1 MPLAAVR
8 CRLPPPTRRPVL
20 WAELLRH
27 FRGHGGH
34 LTLLD
39 PPRPSF
45 ATVPP
50 LAGGNAAAVKPRRA
64 AFAPFGGHRPGKWLD
79 RCERL
84 VQPVFTGQ
92 TSVVNRLIQSTN
104 PFYVLISQ
112 NS

>member
-1 MPLAAVR
+1 M
-8 CRLPPPTRRPVL
+8 L
-20 WAELLRH
+20 WAELMRH
-27 FRGHGGH
+27 FRAHGGH

-45 ATVPP
+45 AATPP
-50 LAGGNAAAVKPRRA
+50 LAGDNAAAVKPRRA
-64 AFAPFGGHRPGKWLD
+64 ASALFSGRRPGKRLD
-79 RCERL
+79 RCERP

-92 TSVVNRLIQSTN
+92 TGVVNRLNRSTN

>member
-1 MPLAAVR
+1 MH
-8 CRLPPPTRRPVL
+8 CRLPPPARRLAL

-27 FRGHGGH
+27 FRLHGGS

-45 ATVPP
+45 VAAPP
-50 LAGGNAAAVKPRRA
+50 HAGGNDATIKPRRA